1 LIVCHRL
8 LEPKPF
14 LIMDFRPHP
23 YSFDGNR
30 DGCADAAGPMP
41 LPKIDPEDVFPPLME
56 QKSFV
61 TRT

>member
-14 LIMDFRPHP
+14 LIMDFRSHP

-30 DGCADAAGPMP
+30 DGCADATGPIP
-41 LPKIDPEDVFPPLME
+41 EIDPEGFFPPLME